1 MRLLI
6 LMPYVLQITTVLIFF
21 SGAFI
26 LHSRTKTLP
35 TRIYLI
41 CSSVITLTLILNVVL
56 LFLGR
61 QEGLILSQ
69 IFTTIAP
76 IAYLLLALAMLF
88 YAKSLPK
95 T

>member
-6 LMPYVLQITTVLIFF
+6 LMPYVLQIITVLIFF
-21 SGAFI
+21 SGAFM
-26 LHSRTKTLP
+26 LHSRTKTMP

-41 CSSVITLTLILNVVL
+41 CSSIITLTLILHVVL

-61 QEGLILSQ
+61 QEGLVLYQ
-69 IFTTIAP
+69 IFTTVAP
-76 IAYLLLALAMLF
+76 IAYLFLALAMLL

-95 T
+95 K